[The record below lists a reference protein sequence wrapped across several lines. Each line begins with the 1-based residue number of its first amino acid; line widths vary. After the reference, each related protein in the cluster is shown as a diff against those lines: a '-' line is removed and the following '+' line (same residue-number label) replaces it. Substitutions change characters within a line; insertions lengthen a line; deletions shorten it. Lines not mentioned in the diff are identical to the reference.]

1 MRILFLAFC
10 ACLTLN
16 SCKDGS
22 AVEDL
27 PPVEVPVPEP
37 AVPVSTELAAG
48 EELFPW
54 VDGVNVRERPTTE
67 AKRVARILEGEVLS
81 YTGEKSAN
89 NSTFVLR
96 GVAYTEPWRKVTTKD
111 GVTGWIFG
119 GAVKRADE
127 KKGNLPVS
135 ETQLAFPYFGT
146 YDLSTWEKLE
156 EEASEE
162 GDAES
167 VVSTYRKDGKT
178 MTIRKTEMG
187 DYGYIQQYTI
197 TDPEGLAV
205 LEREF
210 TFSVDPD
217 FLLTETVT
225 NRLEDP
231 VMEYS
236 RTQKMDTHFSQLN
249 ARPER
254 ALGEWNK
261 REID

>member
-1 MRILFLAFC
+1 MRILFFAFC

-16 SCKDGS
+16 ACNNGPT
-22 AVEDL
+22 VEDL
-27 PPVEVPVPEP
+27 LPVEVPVPEP
-37 AVPVSTELAAG
+37 VVPVSTELAAG
-48 EELFPW
+48 AELFPW

-67 AKRVARILEGEVLS
+67 AKRVARVLENELLV

-89 NSTFVLR
+89 KSTFVLR

-111 GVTGWIFG
+111 SITGWIFG

-127 KKGNLPVS
+127 KKGNSPVS
-135 ETQLAFPYFGT
+135 ETELAFPYFGT
-146 YDLSTWEKLE
+146 YDLSTWEKLGE
-156 EEASEE
+156 TASEE

-167 VVSTYRKDGKT
+167 TVSRYRKDEKT
-178 MTIRKTEMG
+178 LAIHKTELG
-187 DYGYIQQYTI
+187 DYGYINRYTI
-197 TDPEGLAV
+197 TDPEGLAI

-210 TFSVDPD
+210 TFSVDPEL
-217 FLLTETVT
+217 LLTETVT

-231 VMEYS
+231 VMEYT

-254 ALGEWNK
+254 ALGEWTK
-261 REID
+261 RELD